1 MRLILA
7 HFGEKKAENCGK
19 CSYCLALK
27 KTSVSLENE
36 ILDLLRFS
44 PLTFDELRIKKYEIE
59 KELLLECLIGLL
71 NLDKIKMLNYKTY
84 MINE

>member
-1 MRLILA
+1 MI
-7 HFGEKKAENCGK
+7 
-19 CSYCLALK
+19 
-27 KTSVSLENE
+27 SLEDE
-36 ILDLLRFS
+36 ILELLKNS
-44 PLTFDELRIKKYEIE
+44 PMSFDELRIKKYEIE